1 MLILLFVIFV
11 ALFILASIFID
22 EYDHEIFKGITQ
34 VCTVIG
40 AAITVIAFV
49 CVSYDF
55 SKTMVIDDM
64 ITMYTE
70 ENQNIESQIDVIVS
84 EYMDYECGTFAE
96 LKADSSI
103 TLVSLYPE
111 LKSDELVQTQIATYQ
126 ANNAKLKELKEAK
139 INTRVYKWWLYFGK

>member
-1 MLILLFVIFV
+1 MLILLFIIFV

-22 EYDHEIFKGITQ
+22 EYDHDTFRCITQ
-34 VCTVIG
+34 ICTVIG

-49 CVSYDF
+49 SVVCDF
-55 SKTMVIDDM
+55 SNTMVIDDM

-70 ENQNIESQIDVIVS
+70 ENQNIENQIDVIVS
-84 EYMDYECGTFAE
+84 KYMDYESGTFAE
-96 LKADSSI
+96 LKDNSSI

-126 ANNAKLKELKEAK
+126 SNNAKLKELKEAK

>member
-11 ALFILASIFID
+11 TLFILASIFID
-22 EYDHEIFKGITQ
+22 EYDHDIFRAFTQ
-34 VCTVIG
+34 ICSATG

-49 CVSYDF
+49 CVAYDF
-55 SKTMVIDDM
+55 SKTTVIDDM

-70 ENQNIESQIDVIVS
+70 ENQNIENQIDMIVS
-84 EYMDYECGTFAE
+84 EYMDYESGTFAE
-96 LKADSSI
+96 LKGDSSI

-111 LKSDELVQTQIATYQ
+111 LKSDKLVQTQISTYQ
-126 ANNAKLKELKEAK
+126 ANNTKLKELKEAK

>member
-22 EYDHEIFKGITQ
+22 EYDHDFFRFITQ
-34 VCTVIG
+34 ICTAIG
-40 AAITVIAFV
+40 AVITVIAFV
-49 CVSYDF
+49 CVAYDF

-64 ITMYTE
+64 ITMYAE
-70 ENQNIESQIDVIVS
+70 ENQNIENQIDVIVS
-84 EYMDYECGTFAE
+84 EYMDYESDTFTE
-96 LKADSSI
+96 LKGDSSI

-111 LKSDELVQTQIATYQ
+111 LKSDELVQAQIATYQ

>member
-22 EYDHEIFKGITQ
+22 EYKHYILRFLTQ
-34 VCTVIG
+34 TCTVIG

-49 CVSYDF
+49 CVAYDF

-64 ITMYTE
+64 IAMYTE
-70 ENQNIESQIDVIVS
+70 ENQNIESRIDVIVG
-84 EYMDYECGTFAE
+84 EYIDYESGTFAE
-96 LKADSSI
+96 LKGDSSI

-126 ANNAKLKELKEAK
+126 ANNAKLKELKEAE